1 MNYLLYLIICD
12 DCFSTGSCRYVYST
26 KTFMFSL
33 HNINGYAPVKQ
44 NIKSSYGYAP
54 VKQNIKSSY
63 YSKAIYTC
71 SRHGPTFGRGH
82 DLYISNNAASNRN
95 SYTACDCSFTPP
107 TGYSGSCSYCNYYTG
122 GSSHFTPTDVEV
134 FYETTT

>member
-33 HNINGYAPVKQ
+33 YNIN
-44 NIKSSYGYAP
+44 GYAP

-71 SRHGPTFGRGH
+71 SRHRPTFGRGH

-122 GSSHFTPTDVEV
+122 GSSHFTPTDGEV

>member
-33 HNINGYAPVKQ
+33 YNINGYAPVKQ
-44 NIKSSYGYAP
+44 KIKSSH
-54 VKQNIKSSY
+54 

-71 SRHGPTFGRGH
+71 SRHRPTFGRGH

>member
-12 DCFSTGSCRYVYST
+12 DCFSTGSCRRVYST

-33 HNINGYAPVKQ
+33 YNINGYAPVKQ
-44 NIKSSYGYAP
+44 NIKSSHY
-54 VKQNIKSSY
+54 ND
-63 YSKAIYTC
+63 AIYTC
-71 SRHGPTFGRGH
+71 SSYGPTTGHGR

-95 SYTACDCSFTPP
+95 SYAACDCSFTPP
-107 TGYSGSCSYCNYYTG
+107 TGYSVSCSYCNYYTG